1 MCARGILMLLHI
13 EELGEFDWFE
23 ESYEIMRGVLEIY
36 KNSER
41 LEMRKET

>member
-1 MCARGILMLLHI
+1 MRLMCARGILMMLHI

-23 ESYEIMRGVLEIY
+23 ESFQIMSAVLEIY

-41 LEMRKET
+41 LQMR